1 MIRVF
6 LLFIYGLLLAQ
17 QALSQRHVK
26 DSLLNVLEKSAR
38 SSNKV
43 DLLNALS
50 YEYYNINDSIALA
63 YATQA
68 LQEAVK
74 LKYLKGVKQ
83 AYTLVGLG
91 YVSNGDYQQAFA
103 NFYRSLQIVV
113 KDGEAIATY
122 TYNLLGNVHR
132 DLSNYDSAIFYYNLS
147 SKTNEKIGDKN
158 AEATTLKN
166 LGYTKILTSKNDE
179 AINDLLKAENILR
192 QQSKHDNYLMAEIW
206 GHLGKAYE
214 ANLNFTKAQDYYT
227 RMCSMAGKAEDN
239 FLLIKCELNKAK
251 LAFRLGDFSK
261 SLEYCFEAVRI
272 SEVYAY
278 PPQVAE
284 IYIKIGDAYIE
295 LAQHD
300 LATEY
305 FFRALKITEKLKL
318 QRLTAEIY
326 SALSWINKEESSFTM
341 ALEYINRSQD
351 IRENIHD
358 QYGISNCH
366 RIRGL
371 IYHQL
376 KQYSSAITELE
387 KSRRIRESI
396 GNLEGV
402 AATVLN
408 LSLVYEDQKKFSL
421 ALSLQQEAIA
431 IQERIGNKQSLSGAY
446 NNISRSFIRL
456 GRLGDAENY
465 LKKARSLIDQTKSR
479 LDLRNNYGF
488 YALLYEAHKNFAKA
502 YEYQKLYQQLNDS
515 IYTRSSAVKMAE
527 MQTLY
532 QLEKKDQE
540 IQLLNNEK
548 VIHKSQLEIQKSS
561 LRFQLLIIVSVAG
574 GLFLISAVALSIYRN
589 SRRVRKLNMAISEQN
604 EEIQAQAEELSESNR
619 ALTKLN
625 AEIIEKNE
633 EIQAQSEELIEASQ
647 SIAQINRSLED
658 KVEERT
664 TELKQAYKEL
674 DTFFYR
680 ASHDFR
686 RPLTTF
692 MGLAEVA
699 KITIKDPNALEL
711 FSKVNDTAH
720 YLDKMLMKLQSIS
733 DVGGQ
738 ELVYKEAFLKD
749 IFDNV
754 RDTFREDLK
763 RKNIKTYCEIGL
775 KESFYSYPALLRI
788 IIENLVENSIFFS
801 GVSDPIIR
809 FKAYSSGGVVVM
821 EIQDNGEGIPDEY
834 QDRIFEM
841 YFRAN
846 ERSKGNGLGLY
857 IVKKAAEKLNGII
870 TVKSTLHVGT
880 TFTVSFS
887 GK

>member
-1 MIRVF
+1 M
-6 LLFIYGLLLAQ
+6 
-17 QALSQRHVK
+17 
-26 DSLLNVLEKSAR
+26 LEKSAGGLD
-38 SSNKV
+38 KV
-43 DLLNALS
+43 DVLNELS

-103 NFYRSLQIVV
+103 NFYRSIRIVV

-122 TYNLLGNVHR
+122 TYNLLGNTHR

-147 SKTNEKIGDKN
+147 IETNEKIGNKN
-158 AEATTLKN
+158 LEATTLKN
-166 LGYTKILTSKNDE
+166 LGYIKILSSKNNE
-179 AINDLLKAENILR
+179 AINYLLKAENLLGGTK
-192 QQSKHDNYLMAEIW
+192 QDNYLISEIW

-214 ANLNFTKAQDYYT
+214 NKLDFIRAQDYYT

-239 FLLIKCELNKAK
+239 FLLIKCELNKAE
-251 LAFRLGDFSK
+251 LAFRVGDFSK

-278 PPQVAE
+278 PPQIAE
-284 IYIKIGDAYIE
+284 MYIKIGDVYIE

-300 LATEY
+300 LATKY
-305 FFRALKITEKLKL
+305 FFQALKITERLKL

-341 ALEYINRSQD
+341 ALEYINRSQEL
-351 IRENIHD
+351 RESIND
-358 QYGISNCH
+358 QHGISNCH

-371 IYHQL
+371 IYRQL
-376 KQYSSAITELE
+376 KRYSSAITELE
-387 KSRRIRESI
+387 KSRRIRETI
-396 GNLEGV
+396 GHLEGV
-402 AATVLN
+402 AATVLD
-408 LSLVYEDQKKFSL
+408 LSHVYEDQRKFDE

-431 IQERIGNKQSLSGAY
+431 IQEKIGNKQRLSSAY

-465 LKKARSLIDQTKSR
+465 LRKAKDLIDQTKSR
-479 LDLRNNYGF
+479 LNLRDNYGF
-488 YALLYEAHKNFAKA
+488 YALLYVARKNFTKA
-502 YEYQKLYQQLNDS
+502 YEYQKLYLQINDS

-527 MQTLY
+527 MQVLY
-532 QLEKKDQE
+532 QVEKKDQE
-540 IQLLNNEK
+540 IQLLNKEK
-548 VIHKSQLEIQKSS
+548 ALQESQLEVQQSR
-561 LRFQLLIIVSVAG
+561 LRFQLLIIVSAIV
-574 GLFLISAVALSIYRN
+574 GLILISLVAFSIYRN
-589 SRRVRKLNMAISEQN
+589 SERTRKLNRAISEQN
-604 EEIQAQAEELSESNR
+604 EEIQAQAEELSESNQ
-619 ALTKLN
+619 ALTNLN

-633 EIQAQSEELIEASQ
+633 EIQAQSEELIEANQ
-647 SIAQINRSLED
+647 SIAQINKSLEG
-658 KVEERT
+658 KVDERT
-664 TELKQAYKEL
+664 IELKQAYKEL

-699 KITIKDPNALEL
+699 KITIRDNNALEL

-738 ELVYKEAFLKD
+738 ELVYKEAFLKE
-749 IFDNV
+749 IFDNLC
-754 RDTFREDLK
+754 DTFREDLQ
-763 RKNIKTYCEIGL
+763 RKNIKTYCEIEL
-775 KESFYSYPALLRI
+775 KETFYSYPALLRI
-788 IIENLVENSIFFS
+788 IIENLIENSIFFS
-801 GVSDPIIR
+801 SMNDPIVR
-809 FKAYSSGGVVVM
+809 FKVYSIGSEVIM
-821 EIQDNGEGIPDEY
+821 EVQDNGEGIPDEFHE
-834 QDRIFEM
+834 RIFEM

-857 IVKKAAEKLNGII
+857 IVRKAVEKLNGII
-870 TVKSTLHVGT
+870 TVESTLHKGT
-880 TFTVSFS
+880 TFTISFS